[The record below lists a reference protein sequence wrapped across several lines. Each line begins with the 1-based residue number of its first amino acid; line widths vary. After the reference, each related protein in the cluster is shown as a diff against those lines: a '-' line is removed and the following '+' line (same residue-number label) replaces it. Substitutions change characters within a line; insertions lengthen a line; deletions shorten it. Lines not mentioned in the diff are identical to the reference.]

1 MKISMLLKLGLLSLM
16 ANLFVLGV
24 QAQIELGVKGGLNVS
39 EFSAA
44 RFQPIVVGGNS
55 QYIRNFPRKGLNAG
69 LLLSIPLA
77 KKHWS
82 LQPEAVFSEQG
93 ATAKPSNSYLVSATE
108 VYQFNYL
115 NFPILLKY
123 SWNSGL
129 FAETGPQVGLLLN
142 AEIAETVVGAS
153 STSYYHVNNQYKSID
168 LGWAFGV
175 GYLSPI
181 NLGFDLRYVLGL
193 SNFANSAPSQGENA
207 PVQEGS
213 LKNSV
218 FQIGVFYQF
227 GKPRTQFE
235 P

>member
-1 MKISMLLKLGLLSLM
+1 MKISTLLKLGLLSLI
-16 ANLFVLGV
+16 ANLFVLAAH
-24 QAQIELGVKGGLNVS
+24 AQIELGIKGGLNIS

-44 RFQPIVVGGNS
+44 RFQAIDIGGNP

-69 LLLSIPLA
+69 VLLSIPLM
-77 KKHWS
+77 KNWS

-93 ATAKPSNSYLVSATE
+93 ATGKPSSAYLVSATE
-108 VYQFNYL
+108 AYQFNYI
-115 NFPILLKY
+115 NFPVLLKY
-123 SWNSGL
+123 SWKSGL
-129 FAETGPQVGLLLN
+129 FAETGPQVGLLIN

-153 STSYYHVNNQYKSID
+153 ATSYYNVNSQYKSID

-181 NLGFDLRYVLGL
+181 NLGFDLRYVLGM
-193 SNFANSAPSQGENA
+193 SNFANGSPNPSENA

-213 LKNSV
+213 LKNSAV
-218 FQIGVFYQF
+218 QIGVFYQF
-227 GKPRTQFE
+227 GKPRTQVE

>member
-1 MKISMLLKLGLLSLM
+1 MKIFTVLKLGLLSLI
-16 ANLFVLGV
+16 ANLFALAAN
-24 QAQIELGVKGGLNVS
+24 AQIELGIKSGFNIS

-44 RFQPIVVGGNS
+44 RFQPIDIGGNS
-55 QYIRNFPRKGLNAG
+55 QYIRNFPRKGIHAG
-69 LLLSIPLA
+69 LLLSVPL

-93 ATAKPSNSYLVSATE
+93 ATGKPSNLYLVSATE
-108 VYQFNYL
+108 VYQFNYI

-123 SWNSGL
+123 SWDAGW

-153 STSYYHVNNQYKSID
+153 STSYYNVNNQYKSTD

-193 SNFANSAPSQGENA
+193 SNFSNGSPSSTEAA

-218 FQIGVFYQF
+218 VQIGVFYQF
-227 GKPRTQFE
+227 GKPRTQVE